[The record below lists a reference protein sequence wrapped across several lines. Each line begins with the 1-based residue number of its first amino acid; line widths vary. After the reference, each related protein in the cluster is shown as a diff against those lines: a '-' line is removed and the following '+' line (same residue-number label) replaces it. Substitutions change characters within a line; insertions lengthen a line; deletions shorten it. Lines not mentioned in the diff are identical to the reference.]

1 MPGDTPGGETM
12 YDGLSAHDGR
22 IDAETDGQYGHIA
35 QSDAGEIQM
44 LVGVQHKGVSTGT
57 VADRLDRLAVNLP
70 DGVRPTD
77 TNGTGAGNAHL
88 GTLNVAVNPDVIDPE
103 RAYERLN
110 DHGIAEYAEGDVLFT
125 PAGMTRRELLAAAG
139 GAAATGAAIGGG
151 QLVTG
156 EDGDA
161 CLSPLSYPE
170 LKSESEYGV
179 RFAEQYAPQ
188 QVNAHEAWDY
198 LNGQCGGETPTVAVI
213 DTGVAKHPHLSENR
227 LSDGYD
233 VANDS
238 DDATPGDSVY
248 HFHGTHVAGIAA
260 GNIGTDSQIYPVS
273 DANVLPVKVFGEGA
287 GASAQTVADGITYAA
302 DHGADVA
309 NLSLGAPIPSR
320 TIKRATEY
328 AVEQGTLPVAAAGNA
343 GREGMGYPAAFGNC
357 LAVGA
362 VGPNGNLAEF
372 SNYGQGLNVVAPGV
386 DVLSAFPE
394 KFVSEI
400 PGPHPYFRVS
410 GTSMAT
416 PAAAGVAALGLRSNP
431 DLSPL
436 ELMNEIG
443 ATARTL
449 SSMPATEQGAG
460 VADANALT
468 RNV

>member
-1 MPGDTPGGETM
+1 M
-12 YDGLSAHDGR
+12 YDGLSAQNGR
-22 IDAETDGQYGHIA
+22 IDPETDGQYGHIA
-35 QSDAGEIQM
+35 HSETGEIRM
-44 LVGVQHKGVSTGT
+44 LVGVKHEGVSPGT
-57 VADRLDRLAVNLP
+57 VADRLDRLAATLP

-77 TNGTGAGNAHL
+77 TNGTGAGNSRL
-88 GTLNVAVNPDVIDPE
+88 GTLNVAVDPGAIDPE

-110 DHGIAEYAEGDVLFT
+110 DHGIAEYAEGDVIVT
-125 PAGMTRRELLAAAG
+125 PAGMTRRELLAGLG

-170 LKSESEYGV
+170 LKPESEYGV

-188 QVNAHEAWDY
+188 QVNAHKAWDH
-198 LNGQCGGETPTVAVI
+198 LNGTCGGETPVVAVI
-213 DTGVAKHPHLSENR
+213 DTGVSDHPHLAENR

-233 VANDS
+233 VINDS
-238 DDATPGDSVY
+238 DDATPGDPTY

-260 GNIGTDSQIYPVS
+260 GNVGTDSQMYPAS
-273 DANVLPVKVFGEGA
+273 DADVLPVKVFGEGA
-287 GASAQTVADGITYAA
+287 GTSAQTVADGIQYAA
-302 DHGADVA
+302 DYGADVA
-309 NLSLGAPIPSR
+309 NLSLGAPLPSR
-320 TIKRATEY
+320 TIKRAIEY

-343 GREGMGYPAAFGNC
+343 GREGMGYPAGFGDC

-362 VGPNGNLAEF
+362 VGPDENLAEF

-386 DVLSAFPE
+386 DVLSAIPE
-394 KFVSEI
+394 KFIDAI

-431 DLSPL
+431 DLSPMDL
-436 ELMNEIG
+436 KNYLG
-443 ATARTL
+443 VTARTL
-449 SSMPATEQGAG
+449 PETPATAQGAG
-460 VADANALT
+460 VADADALV